1 MSNAE
6 AAYAVLKATEGSER
20 GHGDWF
26 EITQEQISA
35 FADCTVD
42 HQFIHID
49 EERAKA
55 ETPFGGT
62 IAHGFLTLAM
72 LTHLMQSVPSD
83 TPRLDGAVM
92 GINYGL
98 DRVRFISPVNRGKRV
113 RADAVVKSVELKAA
127 SVQTVTTITVEI
139 EDGTR
144 PALVAD
150 WVTRTVFDS

>member
-6 AAYAVLKATEGSER
+6 AAYAVLKPTEGDER

-62 IAHGFLTLAM
+62 IAHGFLTLSM
-72 LTHLMQSVPSD
+72 LTHLMQSVPVN
-83 TPRLDGAVM
+83 TPRLEGAVRASTTAST
-92 GINYGL
+92 GCASSAPSTGASGCGL
-98 DRVRFISPVNRGKRV
+98 TPWSSRWNSKRH
-113 RADAVVKSVELKAA
+113 RS
-127 SVQTVTTITVEI
+127 
-139 EDGTR
+139 R
-144 PALVAD
+144 
-150 WVTRTVFDS
+150 R

>member
-6 AAYAVLKATEGSER
+6 AAYAVMKPAEGSER

-26 EITQEQISA
+26 EMTQEQIGA
-35 FADCTVD
+35 FADCTWD

-62 IAHGFLTLAM
+62 IAHGFLTLSM

-83 TPRLDGAVM
+83 TPRLAGVVM

-98 DRVRFISPVNRGKRV
+98 DRVRFISPVSRGKRV
-113 RADAVVKSVELKAA
+113 RAHAVIKSVELKAA
-127 SVQTVTTITVEI
+127 AVQTVTTITVEI
-139 EDGTR
+139 EGGSR

>member
-1 MSNAE
+1 MSSAD
-6 AAYAVLKATEGSER
+6 AAYAVLKPTEGTER
-20 GHGDWF
+20 GRGDWF
-26 EITQEQISA
+26 EVTQEQIGA
-35 FADCTVD
+35 FADCTRD

-72 LTHLMQSVPSD
+72 LTHLMQSVPSG
-83 TPRLDGAVM
+83 TARLQGAVM
-92 GINYGL
+92 GINYGF
-98 DRVRFISPVNRGKRV
+98 DRVRFINPVNRGKRV
-113 RADAVVKSVELKAA
+113 RAHAVVKSVELKGT
-127 SVQTVTTITVEI
+127 SVQSVTTITVEI
-139 EDGTR
+139 EGVAK

>member
-6 AAYAVLKATEGSER
+6 AAHAVMKPTEGAEQ

-26 EITQEQISA
+26 EMTQEQIDA
-35 FADCTVD
+35 FADCTWD
-42 HQFIHID
+42 HQFIHVD

-72 LTHLMQSVPSD
+72 LTHLMKSVPSY

-92 GINYGL
+92 GINYGF

-113 RADAVVKSVELKAA
+113 RARAAVKSVELKPAA
-127 SVQTVTTITVEI
+127 VQTTRTITVEI
-139 EDGTR
+139 EGAPK

>member
-1 MSNAE
+1 MSSAE
-6 AAYAVLKATEGSER
+6 AAYPVLKAREGTER

-26 EITQEQISA
+26 EITQEQIDA
-35 FADCTVD
+35 FADCTCD

-62 IAHGFLTLAM
+62 IAHGFLTLSM

-113 RADAVVKSVELKAA
+113 RANASVKSVELKPAA
-127 SVQTVTTITVEI
+127 VQTVTTITVEI
-139 EDGTR
+139 EGGSK

-150 WVTRTVFDS
+150 WVTRSVFGS

>member
-6 AAYAVLKATEGSER
+6 AAHAVMKPTEGAEQ

-26 EITQEQISA
+26 EITQEQIDA
-35 FADCTVD
+35 FADCTWD

-72 LTHLMQSVPSD
+72 LTRLMKSVPSF
-83 TPRLDGAVM
+83 TPRLEGVVM
-92 GINYGL
+92 GINYGF

-113 RADAVVKSVELKAA
+113 RARAVVKSVALKPA
-127 SVQTVTTITVEI
+127 SVQSTTTITVEI
-139 EDGTR
+139 EGGSR